1 MNYYVDKAYDNS
13 YFKEEFLKDIEKLP
27 DKIKSSL
34 DKYKNFFEIK
44 KDDKDII
51 KEIKEC
57 LEIENSINAI
67 NKINAN
73 IKKIDE
79 SKNLEIIF
87 IPEENDL
94 NEFIEQVKNFGLI
107 KAFSNNDFESSS
119 IIKDDMKNIELIINW
134 IKETINKEKIKF
146 KLIFKMSENGT
157 KSEDFHKTCDNQ
169 GPTLTLVKTTKNKI
183 FGGFTPLNW
192 LSEGGGTNDP
202 TNQTFIFSLNLKK
215 KYNMLRKNGRG
226 IYCSNDYG
234 PNFGDCDF
242 DLKKNMKLGET
253 YANSSCNFLSNKN
266 LELTGGK
273 GEHEEYEADELEI
286 YKVLY

>member
-1 MNYYVDKAYDNS
+1 MWYISYWRYNRRKEKRDKRNIKILEDISSKFNESFKDIKEIYENINGKKEELKLKIQKIFTNIRNALNNREDELLLNVDKAYDNS
-13 YFKEEFLKDIEKLP
+13 CFKEEFLKDIEKLP

-34 DKYKNFFEIK
+34 DKYKNFFELK

-57 LEIENSINAI
+57 LEIENSISAI

-79 SKNLEIIF
+79 SKNLEITF

-94 NEFIEQVKNFGLI
+94 NEFIEQVKNFWLI

-192 LSEGGGTNDP
+192 LRKECGVKDQTNK
-202 TNQTFIFSLNLKK
+202 T
-215 KYNMLRKNGRG
+215 
-226 IYCSNDYG
+226 
-234 PNFGDCDF
+234 
-242 DLKKNMKLGET
+242 
-253 YANSSCNFLSNKN
+253 
-266 LELTGGK
+266 
-273 GEHEEYEADELEI
+273 
-286 YKVLY
+286 